1 MPVRKIP
8 KNYLGVTGGFSSGK
22 NGCALGFES
31 LLEKDYMILLE
42 FDPEVERFE
51 EQPVRIPV
59 EAKGRRPTS
68 YVPDILVHYRPARN
82 GKVRKARLVEVKKRS
97 DLEKNKE
104 KYAPKFAAA
113 KRYAAD
119 RGWEFR
125 VVSDEEIRIPC
136 LPNLK
141 FLREYR
147 LIAPDETQIDAVL
160 DGIKDAGGCVEV
172 QALLDRMHD
181 SDGHKLQ
188 TIPVIWHL
196 VACGRLDVDL
206 DQPLTG
212 ETVLALPRRGRRQ

>member
-22 NGCALGFES
+22 NGRALGFES
-31 LLEKDYMILLE
+31 LLEKDFMILLE

-68 YVPDILVHYRPARN
+68 YVPDVLVHYRPARN
-82 GKVRKARLVEVKKRS
+82 GKARKARLVEVKKRS
-97 DLEKNKE
+97 DLEKNRE

-119 RGWEFR
+119 RGWEFH
-125 VVSDEEIRIPC
+125 VMSDEDIRTPR

-147 LIAPDETQIDAVL
+147 LIAPDATEIHAVL
-160 DGIKDAGGCVEV
+160 DGIMNAGGRIEMH
-172 QALLDRMHD
+172 ALLERMHD
-181 SDGHKLQ
+181 SDNHKLQ

-196 VACGRLDVDL
+196 VVCGQVHVDL

-212 ETVLALPRRGRRQ
+212 ETVLALGSGEKRQ